1 MILAPSARS
10 RTLTQLQSRK
20 AWAVTLCVASLASM
34 GATAEAQQAQ
44 STPLPQIVV
53 TPPVNTVKPARKR
66 RAPTPVAKTEEPAN
80 QLGTYNPALDL
91 KGLTLPP
98 GTTLTTAGP
107 VLGYQ
112 ALSAFSAT
120 KTATPIEQIPQSI
133 QVIPRSVLAD
143 QLSVTPA
150 EALRNVSG
158 AQGMN
163 PLSTP
168 TFDASKLRGFP
179 AEQWTDGL
187 SVYYNAGDRDSLV
200 NVERIEVLK
209 GPSAILYGGG
219 SGDPL
224 GGVFNFV
231 SKLPKDLAS
240 QEIGVTFGSHRY
252 VQPYFDINQPLNS
265 SKTVL
270 FRMTGQYTG
279 SDSFIDALH
288 TQRYSLHPALTLT
301 NRNGTSFTVQA
312 DFSNWKQKEYQGL
325 PATGTVFGNFALR
338 SDMFIG
344 PSNVPD
350 SYSRREAV
358 TLTLDHRLD
367 PIWSM
372 NLKARFSRS
381 EFDEQVQTLF
391 GQDGFQANKPFIPG
405 TSFWG
410 LANAHLHQLV
420 HEQTVTGHVKGE
432 FQGKDVK
439 STFVLGADYSRV
451 TDKGFLDAEFAPAF
465 VDLTNPA
472 YPAYTEPTAAGRFQ
486 DASNVYVTK
495 GAYAQLLTSLWKRV
509 HLLAG
514 VRIASISIENNDP
527 VAFNFQVSDTA
538 KLLPRVGAVVEVV
551 PGISVFGSYSEGMK
565 ANPFVN
571 YSGPAKPEFS
581 DQIEGGL
588 KLQLPYGL
596 SGTLAMFE
604 INRSNVPVANAAT
617 PGLSIAAGE
626 QRSRGVEADLL
637 WQPGRNWQ
645 FIANYAHVNA
655 TLTKEIP
662 ATFTSAA
669 IPAGNFLN
677 GVPTDSGRIWAN
689 YKFDG
694 MLTGWSLGGG
704 VYIASSQFVELA
716 NEFKTPT
723 FHSVDA
729 KLAYDT
735 KSFGVS
741 LSVKN
746 LTAQHYY
753 EPFSYFGG
761 RVAPVSGPEVYGR
774 IVFRN

>member
-1 MILAPSARS
+1 MAQVHNSAAMRIPAHIVLRAVLLGSAAALAC
-10 RTLTQLQSRK
+10 TLPFL
-20 AWAVTLCVASLASM
+20 
-34 GATAEAQQAQ
+34 EAAAQAPVGK
-44 STPLPQIVV
+44 PLPPVVV
-53 TPPVNTVKPARKR
+53 TPPGAIPKKAAPAKAAPAKKAPTKDGTVR
-66 RAPTPVAKTEEPAN
+66 RAPIPDGVILSGPLPVEATSA
-80 QLGTYNPALDL
+80 
-91 KGLTLPP
+91 GL
-98 GTTLTTAGP
+98 
-107 VLGYQ
+107 VEGYR
-112 ALSAFSAT
+112 ALSADSAT
-120 KTATPIEQIPQSI
+120 KTRTPLEQIPQSI
-133 QVIPRSVLAD
+133 QVIPRSVMTD
-143 QLSVTPA
+143 QVSVTPA

-179 AEQWTDGL
+179 AEQWVDGL

-224 GGVFNFV
+224 GGVINLV
-231 SKLPKDLAS
+231 SKLPNDVAS
-240 QEIGVTFGSHRY
+240 QEIGVTFGSHKY
-252 VQPYFDINQPLNS
+252 VQPFFDINQPLNG
-265 SKTVL
+265 SKTIL

-279 SDSFIDALH
+279 ADSFIDTLH
-288 TQRYSLHPALTLT
+288 TQRYSLHPTLTLT

-312 DFSNWKQKEYQGL
+312 DFSNWKQREYQGL
-325 PATGTVFGNFALR
+325 PATGTVFGNFAIR
-338 SDMFIG
+338 SNMFIG
-344 PSNVPD
+344 PNNVPD

-367 PIWSM
+367 HMWSM

-391 GQDGFQANKPFIPG
+391 GSDGFQANKPFFAG

-420 HEQTVTGHVKGE
+420 QEQTVTGHLKGE

-439 STFVLGADYSRV
+439 STLILGADYSRV
-451 TDKGFLDAEFAPAF
+451 TDKGILDAEFAPAL
-465 VDLTNPA
+465 VDLTNPT
-472 YPAYTEPTAAGRFQ
+472 YPPYTEPTAAGRFQ

-495 GAYAQLLTSLWKRV
+495 GAYAQLQTSLWKRV
-509 HLLAG
+509 HLLGG
-514 VRIASISIENNDP
+514 VRIASISIDNNDP

-538 KLLPRVGAVVEVV
+538 KVLPRVGAVVDVL
-551 PGISVFGSYSEGMK
+551 PGISIFASYSEGMK

-581 DQIEGGL
+581 DQVEGGL

-596 SGTLAMFE
+596 TGTLAMFE

-626 QRSRGVEADLL
+626 ERSRGFEADLL
-637 WQPGRNWQ
+637 WQPSRNWQ
-645 FIANYAHVNA
+645 FIANYAHINA
-655 TLTKEIP
+655 VLTKQIP
-662 ATFTSAA
+662 ATFTTAA
-669 IPAGNFLN
+669 IPTGNFLD
-677 GVPTDSGRIWAN
+677 GVPTDSGRVWAN

-704 VYIASSQFVELA
+704 VYLASSQFVDLA
-716 NEFKTPT
+716 NEFKTPA

-729 KLAYDT
+729 KIAYDA
-735 KSFGVS
+735 KHFGVS

-746 LTAQHYY
+746 LTGQHYY
-753 EPFSYFGG
+753 QPYSYFGG
-761 RVAPVSGPEVYGR
+761 RVAPVDGPEVYGR
-774 IVFRN
+774 LVFRN